1 MNRISY
7 RIYRMISGARYWVP
21 RRFTPAGL
29 LAMAALI
36 AAGVI
41 GVDMDQTVAF
51 QGFALAACLLV
62 VAMLLAP
69 FFRGKFAVERF
80 LPRYGSV
87 GQPFTYVVTVRNL
100 GTTAW
105 RELEF
110 LEELADP
117 RPTYAEYVATKRAI
131 SKTRAFRIA
140 RHPGGISGGV
150 AGGRH
155 AMLPK
160 PAPLPVMPVRGEVEA
175 RVELTPL
182 QRGPLRLTGAAVAR
196 SDPLGLFRAFVRV
209 PRAETVLILPK
220 RYVLPAIPLPGTRQ
234 YQQGGVTMA
243 SAIGQSDEFVSLRD
257 YRPGDPLRNIHWR
270 SWARTGRP
278 IVKEFQDE
286 FFVRHALI
294 LDTFASLEQSVA
306 FEEAVAI
313 AASFACTIATQES
326 LLDLMFVGP
335 QAVCFTTGRGVGHA
349 EQALE
354 ILASVRPCRE
364 KPFRALQDLIG
375 QHAGNV
381 CGCICVLLGW
391 DEPRRE
397 LVRQLRA
404 LGQPMLVLIVAEPA
418 AARAIRADPGPDS
431 PAHFHVLETTK
442 VAEGLQQ
449 LEGVAP

>member
-1 MNRISY
+1 MNRLSY
-7 RIYRMISGARYWVP
+7 RIYRMVSGARYWVP
-21 RRFTPAGL
+21 RRFTPSGL
-29 LAMAALI
+29 LALAALF
-36 AAGVI
+36 AAGAI
-41 GVDMDQTVAF
+41 GIDMDQTVAF
-51 QGFALAACLLV
+51 QGFALVACLL
-62 VAMLLAP
+62 AMSMMLAP
-69 FFRGKFAVERF
+69 FFRGKFEVERV

-87 GQPFTYVVTVRNL
+87 GQPFTYAVTVRNL
-100 GTTAW
+100 GTTPW
-105 RELEF
+105 RDLEF
-110 LEELADP
+110 LEELVDT
-117 RPTYAEYVATKRAI
+117 RPTYAEYVASKRAL
-131 SKTRAFRIA
+131 SKGRAFRMA
-140 RHPGGISGGV
+140 RHPGGIV
-150 AGGRH
+150 GGRQVV
-155 AMLPK
+155 ALK
-160 PAPLPVMPVRGEVEA
+160 PSPLPWLPARGETET

-182 QRGPLRLTGAAVAR
+182 QRGPLRLAGAAVAR
-196 SDPLGLFRAFVRV
+196 PDPLGLFRAFVRV
-209 PRAETVLILPK
+209 PRGESVLILPR
-220 RYVLPAIPLPGTRQ
+220 RYPLPAIPLPGARQ
-234 YQQGGVTMA
+234 YQQGGVTHA
-243 SAIGQSDEFVSLRD
+243 SAIGQSDEFVALRD

-294 LDTFASLEQSVA
+294 LDTFAEVDQAAA
-306 FEEAVAI
+306 FEEAVAV

-364 KPFRALQDLIG
+364 KPFRALQDLVG

-397 LVRQLRA
+397 LVRQLRV
-404 LGQPMLVLIVAEPA
+404 LGQPMLVLIVASPA
-418 AARAIRADPGPDS
+418 AAEAIRSAPGPDR
-431 PAHFHVLETTK
+431 PPHFHVLEATK

-449 LEGVAP
+449 LEGVSW